1 MPRCHKLNVFNS
13 DSCVSGLIVTRKPT
27 PLFREY
33 NSEKMRR
40 NRRNEA
46 TGNLES
52 RNNNTWNS
60 EKEGGNKRRTK
71 QKVEMTWTIA
81 KSDKKASLI
90 GKKTC
95 VGQLWER

>member
-1 MPRCHKLNVFNS
+1 MNRIQKKC
-13 DSCVSGLIVTRKPT
+13 GGIGG
-27 PLFREY
+27 
-33 NSEKMRR
+33 MRL
-40 NRRNEA
+40 
-46 TGNLES
+46 LES

>member
-1 MPRCHKLNVFNS
+1 
-13 DSCVSGLIVTRKPT
+13 
-27 PLFREY
+27 
-33 NSEKMRR
+33 MRL
-40 NRRNEA
+40 
-46 TGNLES
+46 LE
-52 RNNNTWNS
+52 TWNR
-60 EKEGGNKRRTK
+60 EIIILGIAKRRGGNKRRTK